1 MAPSPSSLC
10 ASKGVDATDNTSA
23 AATPRER
30 RSFLRR
36 AALSVVAFPAGRAGA
51 EDVGAD
57 PPRITHRVAVDVRC
71 SRADGSFYVR
81 DATPSD
87 AAGDEPYYATLVLGL
102 FGEQAPNHVR
112 QFLGYADV
120 REDLDNPRPSYS
132 RSKFQT
138 LDSSTGLLIGG
149 TIPGLRVSSLAGG
162 SGLEY
167 AGRIL
172 PATLWLE
179 DPGAPK
185 LSHDAKGLLTH
196 RNLDATPSF
205 GITTRGGA
213 AALDAGHTVFG
224 RVLEDRD
231 GFLDRVVDLPVLTD
245 EGRVSRTANEPA
257 AAGGSL
263 ASGVFTAQRAIFR
276 DAAKTFG
283 DSRLEKVYDGK
294 ILRRIEV
301 TKVGVL

>member
-1 MAPSPSSLC
+1 MKMKDVPSLLVFLFASTQALHTHHITGHNGLKNRRGSTGARRSGLAPSPSSLC

-51 EDVGAD
+51 ADVGAD

-132 RSKFQT
+132 RRCV
-138 LDSSTGLLIGG
+138 
-149 TIPGLRVSSLAGG
+149 PAGV
-162 SGLEY
+162 
-167 AGRIL
+167 
-172 PATLWLE
+172 
-179 DPGAPK
+179 
-185 LSHDAKGLLTH
+185 H
-196 RNLDATPSF
+196 RK
-205 GITTRGGA
+205 
-213 AALDAGHTVFG
+213 V
-224 RVLEDRD
+224 DR
-231 GFLDRVVDLPVLTD
+231 
-245 EGRVSRTANEPA
+245 
-257 AAGGSL
+257 
-263 ASGVFTAQRAIFR
+263 
-276 DAAKTFG
+276 
-283 DSRLEKVYDGK
+283 
-294 ILRRIEV
+294 
-301 TKVGVL
+301 